1 MTARALG
8 QSCSAWARWT
18 EGAVSAPAPVTVA
31 VVSYN
36 TRDLLLACLRS
47 LASDAREGRA
57 EVWVIDNGSRDG
69 SPEAARAEAPWATVH
84 ELGTN
89 VGFGRAVNHVAA
101 RTFSPWLLCAN
112 ADVEL
117 EPGALAAMLEAGA
130 DERVAAVAP
139 RLLLPDG
146 RTQHSVHSLPT
157 LRFTLA
163 FNLGLPALSARLSD
177 RMLLEG
183 RYDPG
188 RARAVPWALG
198 ALLLLRRTAFHDVGD
213 FDERQWIY
221 AEDLDLGWRL
231 RDAGYLV
238 GYVPGARARHASGA
252 STGPTFGDER
262 RRRFMRETYT
272 VIARRRGPWVAR
284 LTAAIN
290 VAGALARVA
299 WMTPPALVSG
309 RWRER
314 WRDTRGWATAHR
326 EGLRSAG
333 AGVWEHPDHAV

>member
-1 MTARALG
+1 
-8 QSCSAWARWT
+8 
-18 EGAVSAPAPVTVA
+18 VSAPAPVTVA

-47 LASDAREGRA
+47 LASDAQQGRA
-57 EVWVIDNGSRDG
+57 DVWVLDNGSRDG
-69 SPEAARAEAPWATVH
+69 SAAAARAEAPWATVH
-84 ELGTN
+84 ELAAN
-89 VGFGRAVNHVAA
+89 VGFGRAVNFVAA
-101 RTFSPWLLCAN
+101 RTSSPWLLCAN

-117 EPGALAAMLEAGA
+117 EPGALAAMLAAGA
-130 DERVAAVAP
+130 DARVAAVAP

-177 RMLLEG
+177 QMLLEG
-183 RYDPG
+183 RYDPD
-188 RARAVPWALG
+188 RPRTVAWALG
-198 ALLLLRRTAFHDVGD
+198 ALLLLRRAAFDGVGD
-213 FDERQWIY
+213 FDERQWMY

-231 RDAGYLV
+231 HDAGYLTR
-238 GYVPGARARHASGA
+238 YEPGARARHVSGA
-252 STGPTFGDER
+252 STGPAFGDER
-262 RRRFMRETYT
+262 RRRFMRETYA
-272 VIARRRGPWVAR
+272 VIARRRGVRVAR

-299 WMTPPALVSG
+299 WMTLPALASG

-326 EGLRSAG
+326 EGLRPAG
-333 AGVWEHPDHAV
+333 AGVWDDPGHAV